1 MQKDKKVILIAEDE
15 DDLREMYTMALTN
28 KGFEVLQAVN
38 GIEALKFLEERY
50 TQIDLILLDVVM
62 PGMDG
67 FETLG
72 RIKKEENYKKIPVLI
87 STNLDNDE
95 DRAQALGGGAR
106 EYFVKSQ
113 HTPSELVA
121 KVIDVMG
128 LGETTSSPSGEGTI
142 SKKFI

>member
-1 MQKDKKVILIAEDE
+1 MNKDKKVVLIAEDE

-28 KGFEVLQAVN
+28 KGFEVLQAIN
-38 GIEALKFLEERY
+38 GIEALKFLEEQY
-50 TQIDLILLDVVM
+50 TKIDLILLDVVM

-72 RIKKEENYKKIPVLI
+72 KIKKNENYSKIPVLI

-113 HTPSELVA
+113 HTPSELVD

-128 LGETTSSPSGEGTI
+128 IE
-142 SKKFI
+142 KKPTAADDRTVFQKLV

>member
-1 MQKDKKVILIAEDE
+1 MKTILIAEDE

-28 KGFEVLQAVN
+28 KGYEVRQAIN
-38 GIEALKFLEERY
+38 GIEALEWLEKSY
-50 TQIDLILLDVVM
+50 TDIDLILLDVVM

-67 FETLG
+67 FETL
-72 RIKKEENYKKIPVLI
+72 RNIKKEERFNKIPVLI

-121 KVIDVMG
+121 KVHAVLAEDGVMA
-128 LGETTSSPSGEGTI
+128 
-142 SKKFI
+142 KRKMV